1 MWNVSSLHPV
11 SLCWRIAMFLL
22 CVCSL
27 AGCVPGASPPQTVVA
42 AAATAPIAVE
52 IIALPSSDRCAGAF
66 VTHRLDFT
74 TGTRLREIGTYV
86 SNGAGVA
93 VNDLNNDGL
102 LDIVFASV
110 DGQSVILWNEGD
122 LAFVTETLD
131 ARFTRGVA
139 IVDVD
144 ADGWN
149 DIIFTHRGLES
160 VSYWRNLGSDNASH
174 TLPLT
179 LRPIFEQ
186 QSLPGI
192 DHYAYAMAWGDVNG
206 DGLLDLVTGS
216 YGAELIQ
223 RGVDPPEDDAKAGVV
238 LHVQQPD
245 GGWRSEVLDR
255 RAETLS
261 IAILDLDGDGQP
273 EIWAANDFAL
283 DDKVW
288 QRSGE
293 VWQAIHPFAQTS
305 YSTMTTEWGDIANN
319 GKLALFTTDMN
330 PYDIAPRTIAAWVPV
345 INQLVPH
352 HRADDVQ
359 IMSNV
364 LLIRDGQGRWRNQA
378 TARGV
383 DASGWSWDARFGDLD
398 QDGYLDLYIVNGMIA
413 TDLFGHLHNSE
424 LVEENQA
431 YRNRGDGSFV
441 RAPQWQLGSTASGRG
456 MVMADMDNDGDLDI
470 VVNNLRGF
478 AHLHENQLCSGASL
492 QVDLAWS
499 GSQNINAIGAQL
511 ALHTDKGILRRDV
524 RASGGYLSGDPM
536 RVHFGFPAEAQLGRL
551 EIEWPDGEV
560 SLVDA
565 TVRNSLLRVTR

>member
-1 MWNVSSLHPV
+1 MPV
-11 SLCWRIAMFLL
+11 
-22 CVCSL
+22 
-27 AGCVPGASPPQTVVA
+27 TVE
-42 AAATAPIAVE
+42 TA
-52 IIALPSSDRCAGAF
+52 ALPPSDRCAGRF

-74 TGTRLREIGTYV
+74 NGTRLREIGTYV

-110 DGQSVILWNEGD
+110 DGQSTILWNEGS
-122 LAFVTETLD
+122 LTFTTETLD

-139 IVDVD
+139 VVDVD

-149 DIIFTHRGLES
+149 DIVFTHRGLES
-160 VSYWRNLGSDNASH
+160 ASYWRNLGSTSLSDVESGTAESVQTAGANQRQSAESASSAVNY
-174 TLPLT
+174 P
-179 LRPIFEQ
+179 RFEQ
-186 QSLPGI
+186 RSLPGI

-223 RGVDPPEDDAKAGVV
+223 RGIDPPQDDPKAGVV
-238 LHVQQPD
+238 LHVQQAG
-245 GGWRSEVLDR
+245 GGWRSEALDR
-255 RAETLS
+255 HAETLS
-261 IAILDLDGDGQP
+261 IAILDLDGDGKP

-293 VWQAIHPFAQTS
+293 VWQAIHPFEQTS
-305 YSTMTTEWGDIANN
+305 YSTMTTEWGDIAND
-319 GKLALFTTDMN
+319 GKLTLFTTDMN
-330 PYDIAPRTIAAWVPV
+330 PYDIAPHTIAAWVPV

-352 HRADDVQ
+352 RRADDVQ

-364 LLIRDGQGRWRNQA
+364 LLISDGQGRWRDQA
-378 TARGV
+378 TRRGV
-383 DASGWSWDARFGDLD
+383 DASGWSWAARFGDLD

-431 YRNRGDGSFV
+431 YRNRGDGSFDH
-441 RAPQWQLGSTASGRG
+441 AAQWQLGSTASGRG
-456 MVMADMDNDGDLDI
+456 MVMADLDNDGDLDI

-478 AHLHENQLCSGASL
+478 AHLHENQLCTGAAL

-536 RVHFGFPAEAQLGRL
+536 RMHFGFPAEARLDRL

-560 SLVDA
+560 SLVV
-565 TVRNSLLRVTR
+565 TPPPNSLLTVTR

>member
-1 MWNVSSLHPV
+1 V
-11 SLCWRIAMFLL
+11 
-22 CVCSL
+22 
-27 AGCVPGASPPQTVVA
+27 
-42 AAATAPIAVE
+42 TAPVNVDTRS
-52 IIALPSSDRCAGAF
+52 LTSSERCAGAF

-74 TGTRLREIGTYV
+74 TGTRLREIGTYI

-110 DGQSVILWNEGD
+110 DGQSTILWNEGN
-122 LAFVTETLD
+122 LAFTTATLA

-149 DIIFTHRGLES
+149 DIVFTHRGLES
-160 VSYWRNLGSDNASH
+160 LSYWRNLGNDGATH
-174 TLPLT
+174 A
-179 LRPIFEQ
+179 IFEQ
-186 QSLPGI
+186 QALPGI

-223 RGVDPPEDDAKAGVV
+223 HGIDPPQDDPKAGVV
-238 LHVQQPD
+238 LHTQQAD
-245 GGWRSEVLDR
+245 GGWRAQVLDR
-255 RAETLS
+255 HAETLS
-261 IAILDLDGDGQP
+261 IAIVDLDGDGQP

-288 QRSGE
+288 QRSGDA
-293 VWQAIHPFAQTS
+293 WQHIHPFAQTS

-319 GKLALFTTDMN
+319 GSLALFTTDMN

-364 LLIRDGQGRWRNQA
+364 LLVNDGQGQWRNQA
-378 TARGV
+378 TRRGI
-383 DASGWSWDARFGDLD
+383 DASGWSWAARFGDLD

-431 YRNRGDGSFV
+431 YRNRGDGSFD
-441 RAPQWQLGSTASGRG
+441 RATQWQLGSKASGRG

-470 VVNNLRGF
+470 VINNLRGF
-478 AHLHENQLCSGASL
+478 AHLFENQLCTGAAL
-492 QVDLAWS
+492 QVDLVWLE
-499 GSQNINAIGAQL
+499 NPNNNAIGAQL
-511 ALHTDKGILRRDV
+511 ALHTDQGILRRDV
-524 RASGGYLSGDPM
+524 RASGGYLSGDPG
-536 RVHFGFPAEAQLGRL
+536 RIHFGFAANARLDKL
-551 EIEWPDGEV
+551 EIKWPDGAMSVVPALPEHG
-560 SLVDA
+560 
-565 TVRNSLLRVTR
+565 LLTVTR